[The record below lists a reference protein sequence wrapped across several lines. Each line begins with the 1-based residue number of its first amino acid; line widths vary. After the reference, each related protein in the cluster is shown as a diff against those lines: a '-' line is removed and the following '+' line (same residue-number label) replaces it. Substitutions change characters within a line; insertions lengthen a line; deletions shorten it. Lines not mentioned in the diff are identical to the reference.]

1 MDISKSR
8 QTRVLWWETE
18 EFCVSYCI
26 IATIFWWIVWH
37 KKTWGAPNLFLG
49 SAGDLSVV
57 RSPTLHVHTVRIFQ
71 GGKLPENYI
80 MSHSFVSFVLL
91 LDFSNVLYIVCI
103 GFKEIQVGALMK
115 GLSISTVQWP
125 FETGQNN
132 MLWKQG

>member
-1 MDISKSR
+1 M
-8 QTRVLWWETE
+8 
-18 EFCVSYCI
+18 
-26 IATIFWWIVWH
+26 
-37 KKTWGAPNLFLG
+37 
-49 SAGDLSVV
+49 
-57 RSPTLHVHTVRIFQ
+57 HTVRIFQ

-80 MSHSFVSFVLL
+80 MSHSFVSFALL

-115 GLSISTVQWP
+115 GLSIYTVQCP